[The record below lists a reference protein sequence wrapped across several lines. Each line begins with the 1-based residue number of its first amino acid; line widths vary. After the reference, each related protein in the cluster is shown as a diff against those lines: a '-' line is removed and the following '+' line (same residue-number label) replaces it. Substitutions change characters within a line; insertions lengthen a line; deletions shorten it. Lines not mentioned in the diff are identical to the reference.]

1 MGTCTVSLRREVQFQ
16 VVQLER
22 VVPSCEKRKVGLY
35 VVKCREGVISQGHP
49 TRI

>member
-22 VVPSCEKRKVGLY
+22 VVPSCYKGKVGA
-35 VVKCREGVISQGHP
+35 VSGEM
-49 TRI
+49 